1 MMKTRASLF
10 GLLAALALTGFSHSL
25 DSGLK
30 VGETVFSFNPH
41 HVTGPLKG
49 TDSCPPCTYGNRP
62 MVQAWV
68 NGPDGSTISA
78 LAKTLDAEMTA
89 HADKQLKT
97 FVIVLIDKGQIPSTQ
112 TLLAQIAQK
121 TGCNQVSLAY
131 LANDDE
137 AVSDYEV
144 NTAPQVKSTIFVY
157 KKRIVDTK
165 FVNLPTDQK
174 GLAKLNSAVQAMI
187 EK

>member
-1 MMKTRASLF
+1 MNMRAMAF
-10 GLLAALALTGFSHSL
+10 GALAVLALAGFSKSV

-68 NGPDGSTISA
+68 NGPDEGTITA
-78 LAKTLDAEMTA
+78 LAKTLDADMAA

-97 FVIVLIDKGQIPSTQ
+97 FVIVLVNKDQVPATES
-112 TLLAQIAQK
+112 LLTSIAKK
-121 TGCNQVSLAY
+121 TGCNQVALAY
-131 LANDDE
+131 LSKDDE

-144 NTAPQVKSTIFVY
+144 NTAPEVKSTIFVY
-157 KKRIVDTK
+157 KNRTVDTK
-165 FVNLPTDQK
+165 FVNLATDDK
-174 GLAKLNSAVQAMI
+174 GLAKLDSAVVAMI
-187 EK
+187 QK